1 VNTEEREAVL
11 AEWLKRTLSDYPAA
25 TSRFLAREK
34 DPFRNPV
41 GQAFRDALPLLLDAV
56 LDGKPGP
63 RVDAALDDVMRIR
76 AVQEFTASQAVAFL
90 FLLKPI
96 VRDPAANERID
107 VLALR
112 AFDLY
117 MQCREK
123 IWEIQ
128 ARQAAGIPVR
138 HS

>member
-1 VNTEEREAVL
+1 MNTEEREAVL
-11 AEWLKRTLSDYPAA
+11 AEWLKRTLSAYPAA

-128 ARQAAGIPVR
+128 ARQAAGIPGR